1 MFGQKKEKPAQAP
14 EAEVL
19 SPDQDIIVHNMP
31 SPARLGGSFS
41 SSPKTADGDFDLT
54 PVPQKK
60 NFKTIGLVI
69 IGAGIIF
76 IGALVYLSYRFIIS
90 PTAGPDKTIA
100 SQPVVNKP
108 KEIATVT
115 PTIIPTPVPEAAPIV
130 ISTSTPSE
138 IATSTGAVDSLM
150 NEELSGQNGS
160 SLPPLLDSDND
171 GLFNEEEVLLGTSA
185 TSTDSDG
192 DKYGDL
198 AELGSGYD
206 PAGPGKLAD
215 NPRLVKYDNTT
226 FNYSLLY
233 PLSWKPQSLAEG
245 TTVVF
250 KASEDSLIQIS
261 VQDNSDKAG
270 ILGWYENLFPDTT
283 AAYDQLLSVD
293 GWDGIMGAD
302 NLNFY
307 LTDSQHKNIYVVSYI
322 PAVAGRIVYPNIFRM
337 MLNSL
342 VVK

>member
-1 MFGQKKEKPAQAP
+1 MFGRKKEKPVETS

-19 SPDQDIIVHNMP
+19 SSDQDMIVHNMP
-31 SPARLGGSFS
+31 SPARLRGDFS
-41 SSPKTADGDFDLT
+41 GSPKTADGGFDLA
-54 PVPQKK
+54 PLPQKK
-60 NFKTIGLVI
+60 NFKTIGLLI

-90 PTAGPDKTIA
+90 PTAGENKTIA
-100 SQPVVNKP
+100 SQPVVGEPQKT
-108 KEIATVT
+108 AAVT
-115 PTIIPTPVPEAAPIV
+115 PPIVPTPVPEAAPVI

-138 IATSTGAVDSLM
+138 IATSTDAVGSLM
-150 NEELSGQNGS
+150 NEESSGQDGS
-160 SLPPLLDSDND
+160 GLPPLLDSDSD
-171 GLFNEEEVLLGTSA
+171 GLFDDEEILLGTSA

-198 AELGSGYD
+198 VELGSGYD
-206 PAGPGKLAD
+206 PAGPGKLAN

-226 FNYSLLY
+226 FNYGLLY
-233 PLSWKPQSLAEG
+233 PLGWEPQSLADEA
-245 TTVVF
+245 TTVF

-270 ILGWYENLFPDTT
+270 ILSWYENLFPNTT

-293 GWDGIMGAD
+293 GWDGMMGAD

-322 PAVAGRIVYPNIFRM
+322 PAVAGRIVYPNIFKM

-342 VVK
+342 AVK

>member
-1 MFGQKKEKPAQAP
+1 MFGRKKEKPI
-14 EAEVL
+14 ETSKAEVL
-19 SPDQDIIVHNMP
+19 SSDQDMIVHNMP

-41 SSPKTADGDFDLT
+41 GSPKTADGDFDLA

-69 IGAGIIF
+69 IGGGIIF

-90 PTAGPDKTIA
+90 PTAGEDKTIT
-100 SQPVVNKP
+100 SQPVVSEPQK
-108 KEIATVT
+108 IATAT
-115 PTIIPTPVPEAAPIV
+115 PPIVPTPVPEAAPII
-130 ISTSTPSE
+130 ISTSTPGE
-138 IATSTGAVDSLM
+138 IATSTDAVGSLM
-150 NEELSGQNGS
+150 NEELSGQDGS
-160 SLPPLLDSDND
+160 SLPPLLDSDSD
-171 GLFNEEEVLLGTSA
+171 GLFDDEEVLLGTSA

-206 PAGPGKLAD
+206 PAGPGKLA
-215 NPRLVKYDNTT
+215 NSPRLVKYDNTT

-233 PLSWKPQSLAEG
+233 PKNWKPQSLADG
-245 TTVVF
+245 ATAVF
-250 KASEDSLIQIS
+250 KASEDSLIQVS

-270 ILGWYENLFPDTT
+270 ILSWYENLFPDTT
-283 AAYDQLLSVD
+283 ATYDQLLSVD

-342 VVK
+342 AVK

>member
-1 MFGQKKEKPAQAP
+1 MFGKKKEKPAQTS
-14 EAEVL
+14 ESEVL
-19 SPDQDIIVHNMP
+19 SSDQDMIVHNMP

-41 SSPKTADGDFDLT
+41 SSPKTADGSFDLA

-90 PTAGPDKTIA
+90 PTAGEDKTIA
-100 SQPVVNKP
+100 SQPVVRELEK
-108 KEIATVT
+108 IATVT
-115 PTIIPTPVPEAAPIV
+115 PPIVPTPVPEAAPII
-130 ISTSTPSE
+130 ISTSTPGE
-138 IATSTGAVDSLM
+138 IATSTDAVGSLM
-150 NEELSGQNGS
+150 NEESSGQDGS
-160 SLPPLLDSDND
+160 NLPPLLDSDSD
-171 GLFNEEEVLLGTSA
+171 GLFDEEEVLLGTSA

-206 PAGPGKLAD
+206 PAGPGKLAN

-245 TTVVF
+245 ATVVF

-270 ILGWYENLFPDTT
+270 ILSWYENLFPDTT
-283 AAYDQLLSVD
+283 AAYNQLLSVD

-307 LTDSQHKNIYVVSYI
+307 LTDSQHKNIYVFSYI

-342 VVK
+342 AVK